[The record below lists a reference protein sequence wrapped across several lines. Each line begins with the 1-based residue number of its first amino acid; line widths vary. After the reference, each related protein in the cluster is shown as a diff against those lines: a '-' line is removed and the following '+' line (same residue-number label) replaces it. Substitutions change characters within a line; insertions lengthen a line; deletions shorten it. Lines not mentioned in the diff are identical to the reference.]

1 MERAQ
6 RDAEPRA
13 AEHEHYGR
21 RCAGKQHGSAQGR
34 ESSEKQIKL
43 RNEAVIDDVPG
54 KESAA
59 HKSQAHEQEI
69 EAGVV
74 GKAVFSGEH
83 GKVVGNH
90 ALHKRGDEQREKGG
104 RAPSFM
110 KNMSGESF
118 FCRMTILLSRG
129 AGAVETRLPQ
139 TRIPPEPRRRG
150 IGKGGRREAEHGAE
164 NHAERHG
171 AAEKMPMPVP
181 ILPSGMKSTASVAC
195 EVVMEGKDQGRA

>member
-1 MERAQ
+1 MPRDVGNDAAAQEGEEKAAVHADEVHGTCHAAPGLVGKGHENGLKARHERAQ

-34 ESSEKQIKL
+34 EFGEADKL

-90 ALHKRGDEQREKGG
+90 ALHKRGDEQREKGEGSLLHEEHVG
-104 RAPSFM
+104 RELLLPYDD
-110 KNMSGESF
+110 
-118 FCRMTILLSRG
+118 LLSRAQEQLKHG
-129 AGAVETRLPQ
+129 SRKRESR
-139 TRIPPEPRRRG
+139 RNPE
-150 IGKGGRREAEHGAE
+150 
-164 NHAERHG
+164 G
-171 AAEKMPMPVP
+171 AA
-181 ILPSGMKSTASVAC
+181 
-195 EVVMEGKDQGRA
+195 